1 MYLAH
6 TKIKGQAHYYIRESY
21 QQDGLFRSR
30 NLIDL
35 GTDPARYIIYPGG
48 NAFYIDP
55 VIEDRIAELG
65 TEADPDELERIF
77 WKFVHP
83 EVRRRLE
90 HFRARED
97 LHRAH
102 RRKKG
107 DRRKGGQHRAKGLQV
122 HIFDQRRVH
131 FLKFGQTDQR
141 NIGRM
146 PPKLFRMLH
155 NKSRDEIEQG
165 FMDMES
171 VLAPRE
177 YKTYTY
183 TIFNLQQFFNEFFA
197 KGHPQ
202 MLSQQKVDKHFI
214 EQICRL
220 NTDPLFW
227 SGMECTDN
235 LHEYLV
241 RYVLMHF
248 DYDYAPGSY
257 VEEYLRQ
264 FINSRREYRP
274 PFKNAAAV
282 LKKAGRIFGENAEGL
297 EKMSRKELARLYRR
311 KAQELHPDKGG
322 AHDEF
327 VRLTEAYHAVLQTKK
342 K

>member
-6 TKIKGQAHYYIRESY
+6 NKIKGQTHFYIRESY
-21 QQDGLFRSR
+21 QQDDLFLSR

-35 GTDPARYIIYPGG
+35 GPDPARYIIYPGG
-48 NAFYIDP
+48 NAFYIDE

-65 TEADPDELERIF
+65 TEADPDELESIF
-77 WKFVHP
+77 WRFVHP
-83 EVRRRLE
+83 EIRRRLE
-90 HFRARED
+90 HFRRRED
-97 LHRAH
+97 LHRA
-102 RRKKG
+102 
-107 DRRKGGQHRAKGLQV
+107 DRRKRRQDGALGFRA
-122 HIFDQRRVH
+122 HIFDKRRVH

-146 PPKLFRMLH
+146 PPKLFRLLH
-155 NKSRDEIEQG
+155 DKSRDEIEQR

-183 TIFNLQQFFNEFFA
+183 TIFNLQQFFYESFA
-197 KGHPQ
+197 KDHPQ
-202 MLSQQKVDKHFI
+202 MVSQHEVDKHFI
-214 EQICRL
+214 GQICRL

-227 SGMECTDN
+227 AGIECTN
-235 LHEYLV
+235 SLHEYLV

-248 DYDYAPGSY
+248 DYDYAPGSFM
-257 VEEYLRQ
+257 EDYLRH

-274 PFKNAAAV
+274 PFKSAAV
-282 LKKAGRIFGENAEGL
+282 TLKKAGRIFGENREEL
-297 EKMSRKELARLYRR
+297 EKMSRKELTRLYRR
-311 KAQELHPDKGG
+311 MAQELHPDKGG
-322 AHDEF
+322 DHDKF
-327 VRLTEAYHAVLQTKK
+327 VSLTEAYHAVLQTKK